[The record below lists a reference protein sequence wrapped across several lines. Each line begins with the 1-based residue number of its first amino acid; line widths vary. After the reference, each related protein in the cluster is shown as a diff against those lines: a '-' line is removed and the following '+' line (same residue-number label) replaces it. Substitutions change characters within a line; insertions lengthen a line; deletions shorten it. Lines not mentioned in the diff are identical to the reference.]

1 MSRYPL
7 IIALAA
13 AAAVALAGHQPATTP
28 DTSTTQELDEDGLP
42 PRIEYAGELTHYC
55 EGPHAVD
62 VQPDTAQAR
71 AAADRWCLR
80 ADLALHRVD
89 WPAGLTPVNDVVE
102 TSR

>member
-1 MSRYPL
+1 MNRYS
-7 IIALAA
+7 IITALAA
-13 AAAVALAGHQPATTP
+13 AFAVALAGAPQPATSP
-28 DTSTTQELDEDGLP
+28 SQEIDEDGLP

-55 EGPHAVD
+55 DGPHATD

-80 ADLALHRVD
+80 MDLALHRVD
-89 WPAGLTPVNDVVE
+89 WPAGLTPVNSVVE